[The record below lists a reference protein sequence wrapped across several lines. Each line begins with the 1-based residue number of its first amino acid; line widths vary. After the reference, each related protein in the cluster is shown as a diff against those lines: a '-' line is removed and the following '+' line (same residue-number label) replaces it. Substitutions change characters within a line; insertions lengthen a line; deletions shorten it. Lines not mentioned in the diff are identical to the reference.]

1 MSESLIVLLSLA
13 GGGLIG
19 TVFFGGLW
27 MTTRRVLH
35 SRHPAVL
42 SLASFLG
49 RTLISSAGFYLIA
62 RQGDWRA
69 VVAAALGFLAA
80 RFAATALTRRAHER

>member
-1 MSESLIVLLSLA
+1 MNESLFLLLSLA

-19 TVFFGGLW
+19 IVFFGGLW
-27 MTTRRVLH
+27 LTARRVLH
-35 SRHPAVL
+35 SRRPALL

-49 RTLISSAGFYLIA
+49 RSFLALGGFYLIA
-62 RQGDWRA
+62 QAGDWRA

-80 RFAATALTRRAHER
+80 RFAATALIRRAHER